1 VLGFTQDTIRAFVCK
16 QESSIL
22 LQGDDTER
30 YGVHDGL
37 KVLLARVPHIFV
49 SALEIKVTTLQ
60 LRMAGQATRKQT
72 RDKESKPGKSDPN
85 LPFGFAGE
93 RSEAFAQAGTEKRR
107 GSDCP
112 TRGTGTN

>member
-1 VLGFTQDTIRAFVCK
+1 LQAGEFH
-16 QESSIL
+16 L

-85 LPFGFAGE
+85 LPFGVRRRTE
-93 RSEAFAQAGTEKRR
+93 RSFRASGTEKRR